1 MMHPKTFGIW
11 GNTDKKSFWDLIPNV
26 LSWAED
32 KGLSAY
38 LTKRILYHENGPF
51 LTKKIIKSKKDFS
64 NLDFMLALGGDG
76 TFLSLARA
84 IGKENIPILGIHLG
98 DLGFLAKVTI
108 KDLFP
113 RLDQVA
119 QGNYIIEK
127 RILIDSEI
135 KKNESLISHVG
146 LNDFVFTNGQPH
158 RMLSASVSVDGH
170 FVGNYKA
177 DGLIIAT
184 PTGSTAYSLSAGG
197 PIVTPRVDSFIITPT
212 AAHTLT
218 SRPLVVPSNSEVII
232 SFSDTNDSIF
242 FVVDGQINESLN
254 PSCSVKITKAD
265 YEISL
270 IDFNDKDYF
279 ETLRTKMGWGKR
291 GDQ

>member
-1 MMHPKTFGIW
+1 
-11 GNTDKKSFWDLIPNV
+11 
-26 LSWAED
+26 
-32 KGLSAY
+32 
-38 LTKRILYHENGPF
+38 
-51 LTKKIIKSKKDFS
+51 
-64 NLDFMLALGGDG
+64 
-76 TFLSLARA
+76 
-84 IGKENIPILGIHLG
+84 
-98 DLGFLAKVTI
+98 
-108 KDLFP
+108 
-113 RLDQVA
+113 
-119 QGNYIIEK
+119 
-127 RILIDSEI
+127 
-135 KKNESLISHVG
+135 
-146 LNDFVFTNGQPH
+146 
-158 RMLSASVSVDGH
+158 MLSASVSVDGH